1 MVKLP
6 ELNQA
11 RVNKCLIALVNRK
24 IVRKDSTSVRPPFKV
39 VWCEFML
46 NSYRVVCC
54 IFGMAWRHSIVDSS
68 ILPLPISVLDICTFV
83 SIFLFSCIRCINI
96 PQILTPQ
103 LLYIYAYAR
112 FNTIRHV
119 YGTVLVMALLGNR
132 SRPDCIAKIM
142 ENFFHTGDIR
152 MGEAVLYIKSSS

>member
-68 ILPLPISVLDICTFV
+68 ILPLPISVLDICTSV

-96 PQILTPQ
+96 PQNFDPTIV
-103 LLYIYAYAR
+103 IYLC
-112 FNTIRHV
+112 IRKV
-119 YGTVLVMALLGNR
+119 QYNSTCIRYGIGDGAPWKQIETGLHCKNYG
-132 SRPDCIAKIM
+132 
-142 ENFFHTGDIR
+142 NFFSHWRHPNG
-152 MGEAVLYIKSSS
+152 